1 MEKIEPKY
9 HLTIQEMY
17 YIGTIDE
24 ITHNLDKDVDV
35 DWIPMISDAHMI
47 QIFVKDN
54 EIKTKEVYPW
64 DYLDFKMI
72 PNKNNN

>member
-1 MEKIEPKY
+1 M
-9 HLTIQEMY
+9 H
-17 YIGTIDE
+17 YIGTIE
-24 ITHNLDKDVDV
+24 EVTESLNKDIDV

-64 DYLDFKMI
+64 GYLDFTMI
-72 PNKNNN
+72 PNKNRQK